1 MSCLYDFVV
10 VSLGMEQ
17 NKRAI
22 WGSFSGTGIQ
32 TVFTYVALL
41 IGFFSFN
48 LMAVDTGMQ
57 KLLVGSYSPADEA
70 GIKCYEFD
78 PGSGTLTFLSGT
90 SGIEN
95 PSFLA
100 VHSNGIFIY
109 AVSETDNRE
118 GNSSGGVASFRVVSD
133 KGELEKINEVTSGGA
148 APCHISLDRSEQV
161 LLAANYNGGNIVAFQ
176 IKKDGS
182 LGEMSSFHQHTGS
195 GTNPSRQKGPH
206 AHSIN
211 TDPSNQYAMVADL
224 GLDKLFVYKFDVS
237 TGSLVLNDPPYA
249 RVQDGAGP
257 RHLAFHPDGS
267 IAYLIN
273 EMASTITVFNYDSG
287 NGRLKEVQTIS
298 TLPADFK
305 GRNSTAEVVVDPS
318 GRYLYGS
325 NRGHDSIAV
334 FSIDQD
340 GGKLE
345 FLQHRSTGG
354 NSPRNF
360 CLSPDGKFL
369 LAANQRS
376 DNLLVFPLD
385 EASGEI
391 LDPVEKISLKA
402 PVCIRFMK

>member
-1 MSCLYDFVV
+1 
-10 VSLGMEQ
+10 MEQ

-22 WGSFSGTGIQ
+22 WGCFSGTGIQ
-32 TVFTYVALL
+32 TVFICAALL

-48 LMAVDTGMQ
+48 LMAADMGMQ
-57 KLLVGSYSPADEA
+57 KLFVGSYSPADEA

-78 PGSGTLTFLSGT
+78 PLNGKLTFLSGT

-100 VHSNGIFIY
+100 VHSNGRFLY
-109 AVSETDNRE
+109 AVSETDNR
-118 GNSSGGVASFRVVSD
+118 GSNSSGGVAAYRIVSD
-133 KGELEKINEVTSGGA
+133 KGELEKLNEVTSGGA
-148 APCHISLDRSEQV
+148 APCHISLDRSEQM
-161 LLAANYNGGNIVAFQ
+161 LMTANYNGGSIAAFPVLE
-176 IKKDGS
+176 DGS
-182 LGEMSSFHQHTGS
+182 LGGMSSFDQHTGS
-195 GTNPSRQKGPH
+195 SVNPTRQNIPH

-211 TDPSNQYAMVADL
+211 SSPDNRFALVPDL
-224 GLDKLFVYKFDVS
+224 GLDKVFVYRLDPEKK
-237 TGSLVLNDPPYA
+237 SLEKNDPPYA
-249 RVQDGAGP
+249 TVPGGSGP
-257 RHLAFHPDGS
+257 RHLTFHPNGS
-267 IAYLIN
+267 VVYVIN
-273 EMASTITVFNYDSG
+273 EMASTVTVFSYQA
-287 NGRLKEVQTIS
+287 KEGTLQAIQSVS
-298 TLPADFK
+298 TRPEGFE

-340 GGKLE
+340 TGKLE
-345 FLQHRSTGG
+345 VVQHRRTGG
-354 NSPRNF
+354 RTPRNF